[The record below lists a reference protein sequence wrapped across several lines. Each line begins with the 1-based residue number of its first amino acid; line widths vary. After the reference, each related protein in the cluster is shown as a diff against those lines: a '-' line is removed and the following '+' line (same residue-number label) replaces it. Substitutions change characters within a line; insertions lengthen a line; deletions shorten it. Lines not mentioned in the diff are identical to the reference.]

1 MGLGRDPVSIDPRSV
16 ADDEGELI
24 VRALFEG
31 LVDVSPQGVI
41 VAASAASWSVSPD
54 GLTYRFTLRPTRF
67 HDGRPVTAA
76 DFERALLAVF
86 DPETPPFFRD
96 DLLDGLRGARV
107 AAPLDATET
116 ADGAA
121 ESGRA
126 EGVLSADSTVRGTV
140 RDVLGAGGVE
150 IDDGEL
156 VLRLRRPEPG
166 LLHELTDVA
175 LMPVPARAFTEPERF
190 AQEPIGNG
198 PFRMAGPREI
208 GGFIRLAAVDDHHR
222 RPGIDG
228 LLFQMYPADGDRSQR
243 WADLLANRL
252 QITGVP
258 FDRRREAV
266 LLFGRPETAFDGAGL
281 FDRGTATL
289 YAYGFNVVTTPFDDV
304 RLRQALSAAI
314 DREDIAR
321 SALAGSVDAA
331 STLLPSELVAEPP
344 VCPHCVYDVDLA
356 RALYAAWL
364 IDSGTPEGV
373 IPSVVLSYPRGP
385 GHVTIAERVA
395 EDLEETLGVRVR
407 LRARSAAELLDDV
420 ASGSADVF
428 RVGLRARR
436 MGEAAAGSVLDP
448 AFRPGA
454 VGNLTG
460 LSGVGGRAGSLQQS
474 LDALARTPDPVLA
487 GRLEQA
493 ILSEA
498 LIIPL
503 FRPRHDLVVH
513 PDVAGFHLD
522 PSGRWWPELVSLR

>member
-1 MGLGRDPVSIDPRSV
+1 VGLGRDPVSIDPRTV

-31 LVDVSPQGVI
+31 LVDVSPEGVI

-54 GLTYRFTLRPTRF
+54 GLTYRFQLRPTRF

-86 DPETPPFFRD
+86 DPAIPPFFRD

-107 AAPLDATET
+107 AAPVGAAEA

-121 ESGRA
+121 GTGRA
-126 EGVLSADSTVRGTV
+126 GGVLSTVSTVRGTAQ
-140 RDVLGAGGVE
+140 DVLEAGGIEV
-150 IDDGEL
+150 DDGEL
-156 VLRLRRPEPG
+156 VLRLDRPASG
-166 LLHELTDVA
+166 LLHDLTDVA
-175 LMPVPARAFTEPERF
+175 LMPVPARALTDPQGF

-228 LLFQMYPADGDRSQR
+228 LLFQMYPTDGDRSQR

-258 FDRRREAV
+258 SDRRREAV
-266 LLFGRPETAFDGAGL
+266 LLFGRPETSSHGTGL
-281 FDRGTATL
+281 FDHGTPTL
-289 YAYGFNVVTTPFDDV
+289 YAYGFNVASTPFDDV

-314 DREDIAR
+314 DREVIAR
-321 SALAGSVDAA
+321 SVLADSVDPAA
-331 STLLPSELVAEPP
+331 TLLPSGLVAEPP

-356 RALYAAWL
+356 RALYADWL
-364 IDSGTPEGV
+364 ADSGTPEGV

-395 EDLEETLGVRVR
+395 EDLEGTLGVRVR
-407 LRARSAAELLDDV
+407 LRARSAADLLDDI

-428 RVGLRARR
+428 RIGLRAGR

-454 VGNLTG
+454 FGSLTG
-460 LSGVGGRAGSLQQS
+460 WSGVGGRAGPFQES
-474 LDALARTPDPVLA
+474 LDALARTPDPMLA
-487 GRLEQA
+487 GQLEQA

-503 FRPRHDLVVH
+503 FRSRHDLVVH
-513 PDVAGFHLD
+513 PDVAGFRLD